1 MMLEMFKRFT
11 PLLNADTGLEV
22 GGVESGV
29 EEPEVAETVDEEG
42 AEEQEPAEPVIEGK
56 TERDS
61 AFAEM
66 RRTIEGLQRENAEL
80 KTKSTQYDETLGLF
94 FDSEN
99 KIAAARAHYEGVS
112 EQEIIARM
120 EAAQR
125 EQETQTRIQTLEAE
139 NNRLRFNELKAM
151 DLQELRAAGITDVK
165 DVQDLGDAFF
175 RYRTNGLNAV
185 EAYEFIKRNEV
196 TPPKS
201 MGKIKTSPAEK
212 EYFTRD
218 EVANMS
224 SEERFK
230 HIDKIRRSIPIWK

>member
-1 MMLEMFKRFT
+1 MLKMFERFA
-11 PLLNADTGLEV
+11 PFLDADTGLEI
-22 GGVESGV
+22 GGAESGV
-29 EEPEVAETVDEEG
+29 EEPEVAETVEEEG
-42 AEEQEPAEPVIEGK
+42 VEEQEPAEPVIEGK
-56 TERDS
+56 TEQDS

-66 RRTIEGLQRENAEL
+66 RRTIESLQRENAEL
-80 KTKSTQYDETLGLF
+80 KTKSNQYDETLGLF
-94 FDSEN
+94 FEGDN

-112 EQEIIARM
+112 EAEIIARM
-120 EAAQR
+120 EAAQK
-125 EQETQTRIQTLEAE
+125 EQESQARLEALEAE
-139 NNRLRFNELKAM
+139 NNRLRFNEAKAR

-201 MGKIKTSPAEK
+201 MGKVKTSPVEK
-212 EYFTRD
+212 EFFTRD
-218 EVANMS
+218 EVLAMS

-230 HIDKIRRSIPIWK
+230 HVDKIRHSMAKWK

>member
-1 MMLEMFKRFT
+1 MLKMFKRFE
-11 PLLNADTGLEV
+11 PFLDADDGLDV
-22 GGVESGV
+22 GGAESGV
-29 EEPEVAETVDEEG
+29 EEPEVAETVEEEG
-42 AEEQEPAEPVIEGK
+42 VEEQEPAEPVIEGK

-80 KTKSTQYDETLGLF
+80 RTKSSQYDETLGLF

-112 EQEIIARM
+112 EQEVLNRM
-120 EAAQR
+120 EAERKQQEAQSR
-125 EQETQTRIQTLEAE
+125 LEALEAE

-165 DVQDLGDAFF
+165 DVQELGEAFF

-212 EYFTRD
+212 EFFTRD
-218 EVANMS
+218 EVASMS

-230 HIDKIRRSIPIWK
+230 NVDKIRRSIPSWK